1 MRISNRIWI
10 GLGIAVLVGG
20 AGYLGMNS
28 RKPAVVDVA
37 PATVPVERCDVEQSI
52 SAPGLVQAVN
62 RQAVEIPVESR
73 IEEILVAAGQQVQA
87 GQPLARLADLANISE
102 KMASANYELLKAQNE
117 LDTLYRE
124 AGKTAAQ
131 NQIDLLGAQ
140 KKRDEVEY
148 KLARMDSP
156 KLNQGVLTRLK
167 ERLDETQAGLDA
179 ALDDY
184 MSLMARDISDPDRIK
199 ALKALDAAQRYQ
211 RRAKDNLLSY
221 VGEPNAQ
228 KFAKAVSDV
237 ENARAEEAKILAKIQ
252 RSTNGLDPLAEA
264 EVKAKVEKARADYD
278 TLQRLSENGEILSPA
293 AGIVTEIKAE
303 PGVTYSANAILLRII
318 DPNVMVVKATITE
331 EDFPLVQI
339 GQKVELYYDA
349 LPEDIYSGRVE
360 RVVPVRVNN
369 DKAEYAIYVKL
380 DTTPA
385 GLVDGMTADTAVQ
398 IAASEN
404 VLCLPRAV
412 VHASSSDQTTV
423 KVWNGNQAED
433 RQIKLGLRGDTT
445 IEILSGLAEGE
456 EVISR

>member
-1 MRISNRIWI
+1 MRISYRILI
-10 GLGIAVLVGG
+10 GLGVVALVGG
-20 AGYLGMNS
+20 AGYLGLNS
-28 RKPAVVDVA
+28 RKPAAVD
-37 PATVPVERCDVEQSI
+37 ATPNTVRVDRCDVEQSI
-52 SAPGLVQAVN
+52 TAPGVVQAVYQ
-62 RQAVEIPVESR
+62 QAVEIPVESR
-73 IEEILVAAGQQVQA
+73 IDKFLVAVGQQVQV
-87 GQPLARLADLANISE
+87 GQPLARLADLANITD

-131 NQIDLLGAQ
+131 NQIDLLEAQ

-156 KLNQGVLTRLK
+156 KLNQGVLNRLK
-167 ERLDETQAGLDA
+167 DRLAETQASLDD

-184 MSLMARDISDPDRIK
+184 MNLMARDISDPDRIK

-237 ENARAEEAKILAKIQ
+237 ENARAEESKILAKIE

-264 EVKAKVEKARADYD
+264 ELKAKVEKARAEYE
-278 TLQRLSENGEILSPA
+278 TLQRLSTNGEILSPA
-293 AGIVTEIKAE
+293 AGVVTEIKAE
-303 PGVTYSANAILLRII
+303 PGVTYHANDILLRIL
-318 DPNVMVVKATITE
+318 DPSVMVVKATITE

-339 GQKVELYYDA
+339 GQKVELFYDA
-349 LPEDIYSGRVE
+349 LPDEIFSGRVE
-360 RVVPVRVNN
+360 RVVPVRANS
-369 DKAEYAIYVKL
+369 DKAEYAIYVRL
-380 DTTPA
+380 DSTPP

-404 VLCLPRAV
+404 ALCLPRAV

-423 KVWNGNQAED
+423 KVWNGSQAEE
-433 RQIKLGLRGDTT
+433 RKIKLGLRGDTSV
-445 IEILSGLAEGE
+445 EILSGLAEGE
-456 EVISR
+456 EVISQ